1 VPERLALARAHEPA
15 AQEPRSASACDGKRV
30 YVQIYSE
37 EQRPE
42 AQRWTEELR
51 AYGARV
57 PATEDV
63 VATALRDGRNPP
75 RPVPGPTLIFH
86 TDDEQACA
94 GELRISHGEL
104 TVRPLARGL
113 VGTRRVLELWLPP
126 TASGQPR

>member
-1 VPERLALARAHEPA
+1 M
-15 AQEPRSASACDGKRV
+15 
-30 YVQIYSE
+30 
-37 EQRPE
+37 
-42 AQRWTEELR
+42 
-51 AYGARV
+51 

-113 VGTRRVLELWLPP
+113 VATRRVLELWLPP
-126 TASGQPR
+126 TASGQAR